1 MIVSGALKKE
11 LLLLLLLL
19 LLCLLLLLL
28 LLLWIALRRDERIS
42 LEKVTQKIVLKTSLK
57 MAKWQKYDL
66 RLTSKKYTYYSP
78 ALYGML
84 GFSRKTP

>member
-28 LLLWIALRRDERIS
+28 LLLWIALRRDERIR
-42 LEKVTQKIVLKTSLK
+42 LEKVTQKIVLKTSSFCK
-57 MAKWQKYDL
+57 KIKQKII
-66 RLTSKKYTYYSP
+66 RKK
-78 ALYGML
+78 
-84 GFSRKTP
+84 